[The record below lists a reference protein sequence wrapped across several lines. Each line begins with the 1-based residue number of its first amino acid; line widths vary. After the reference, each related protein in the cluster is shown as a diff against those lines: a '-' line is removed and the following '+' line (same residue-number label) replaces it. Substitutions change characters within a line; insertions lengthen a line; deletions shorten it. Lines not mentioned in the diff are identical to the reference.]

1 MAAGVTG
8 GRQPRGRQKARTTD
22 SVYSEL
28 VVHGLGVCLASGELA
43 LTSSTCARGTSRD
56 LRSVNARPQRKRE
69 MASNEQNDQEDAL
82 LRAYF
87 EKMERPATWSGV
99 PTKPF

>member
-1 MAAGVTG
+1 
-8 GRQPRGRQKARTTD
+8 
-22 SVYSEL
+22 
-28 VVHGLGVCLASGELA
+28 
-43 LTSSTCARGTSRD
+43 
-56 LRSVNARPQRKRE
+56 